1 MISTQN
7 RGKLTLLG
15 KINIAKSLGLSKLIL
30 IASVLPVPKKFCDQA
45 NKITFNFIWDNK
57 IAEIKRNTIIGER
70 ENGDLNMIDFS
81 LMNKALKCTWIRRFR
96 LNENSAWTVIPNKAT
111 LYLVGFSF
119 LSKCYCSSKD
129 ISIKKLP
136 LFYVR
141 TLQYWFEFKDM
152 QDNTKPGIKNTIIWN
167 NKDIKIDNNTI
178 LFRTWFSR
186 GVSTIEN
193 LLDHNLDFIA

>member
-30 IASVLPVPKKFCDQA
+30 IASVLPVPKKFCDQV

-111 LYLVGFSF
+111 LYLGGFSF
-119 LSKCYCSSKD
+119 LSNCYCSSKD

-136 LFYVR
+136 LFYIR

-167 NKDIKIDNNTI
+167 NNNNTT